1 MERVG
6 REGRKVERRG
16 SGKRGREKTIKG
28 MGKKGSGKLATL
40 VIVLAGT

>member
-1 MERVG
+1 
-6 REGRKVERRG
+6 VERRG